1 VFEKDQKKNSK
12 PFRGHLAQNSVG
24 GGEGGGVMENQA
36 KCLKNDEKSIY
47 IYILAKFSWGGGKSG
62 RVFEIL
68 EKKNS
73 RAPAGT

>member
-1 VFEKDQKKNSK
+1 MFEKDQKKNSK

-47 IYILAKFSWGGGKSG
+47 IYIS
-62 RVFEIL
+62 
-68 EKKNS
+68 
-73 RAPAGT
+73 